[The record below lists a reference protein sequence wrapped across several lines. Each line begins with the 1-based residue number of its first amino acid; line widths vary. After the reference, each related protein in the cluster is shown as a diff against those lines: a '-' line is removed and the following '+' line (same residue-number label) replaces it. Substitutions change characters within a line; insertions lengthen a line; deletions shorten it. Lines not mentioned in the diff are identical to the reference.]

1 MIKAEKAQEI
11 TRKLKRMG
19 EENQV
24 EDEVEKADRMAG
36 LGYKINN
43 KIFDKMDSRL
53 IDPNKNFY
61 KLDGENMQELEHLK
75 SKTAASKL
83 SKRISKK
90 RTQNSASNQ
99 DSSKKIKFVR
109 RNKAERK
116 ARKSKI
122 PKGKKMN

>member
-1 MIKAEKAQEI
+1 
-11 TRKLKRMG
+11 MG

-61 KLDGENMQELEHLK
+61 KLDGENMQELDHLK
-75 SKTAASKL
+75 SKIASNKL

-90 RTQNSASNQ
+90 SAKNTNSSLKQNN
-99 DSSKKIKFVR
+99 KIKFV
-109 RNKAERK
+109 KRK
-116 ARKSKI
+116 REDRKKRKSKI
-122 PKGKKMN
+122 PRGKKMN